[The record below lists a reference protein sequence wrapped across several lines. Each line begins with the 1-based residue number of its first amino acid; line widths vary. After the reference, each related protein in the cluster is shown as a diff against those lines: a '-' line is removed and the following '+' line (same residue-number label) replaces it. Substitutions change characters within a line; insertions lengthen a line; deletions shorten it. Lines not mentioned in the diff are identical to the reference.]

1 MEAVMTFQM
10 LQALLWAA
18 ALAAL
23 LASAWTDLR
32 DRIIPDELVGAVA
45 ASGLCLGLMLA
56 PGQIWISL
64 IVAVLVVIG
73 LGMLAHFGMMGG
85 GDVKLIGATTLL
97 VPLDQIGQLMAFI
110 AVAGGLLSC
119 VYLFLRRFVRAGS
132 LAKSPSH
139 TEAIAAM
146 DGESQGLFSNECARI
161 AAGGP
166 MPYAFAIVGGVAG
179 TFAGEIPRCL
189 SANFCFFWASLS

>member
-1 MEAVMTFQM
+1 MIFQAIQAVLWTV
-10 LQALLWAA
+10 ALT
-18 ALAAL
+18 ALIAT
-23 LASAWTDLR
+23 AWTDLK
-32 DRIIPDELVGAVA
+32 DRIIPNELAAVVA
-45 ASGLCLGLMLA
+45 MSGLCISLMLR
-56 PGQIWISL
+56 PEQVWISL

-73 LGMLAHFGMMGG
+73 LGVLAHFGMMGG

-119 VYLFLRRFVRAGS
+119 VYLFLRRFVRTDS

-139 TEAIAAM
+139 AEAVAAM
-146 DGESQGLFSNECARI
+146 DGESRGLFSNECARI

-189 SANFCFFWASLS
+189 SANFCFFLASLS